1 MLRGYS
7 SISLDEKGRIA
18 IPARYRESL
27 QALCKRQMIITLAVD
42 EKGVG
47 QADLLWL
54 FPLSEWEVVEQKISN
69 LPAFNP
75 MALKLKRYFIG
86 NAAECEM
93 DTQGRLLIPEKL
105 RKLAKLDKKLV
116 LIGVGNKFEIWRE
129 DVYSAG
135 EQAFM
140 AGSDSEGLDELG
152 DLSF

>member
-1 MLRGYS
+1 
-7 SISLDEKGRIA
+7 
-18 IPARYRESL
+18 
-27 QALCKRQMIITLAVD
+27 
-42 EKGVG
+42 
-47 QADLLWL
+47 
-54 FPLSEWEVVEQKISN
+54 
-69 LPAFNP
+69 
-75 MALKLKRYFIG
+75 
-86 NAAECEM
+86 M